1 MNNSTKKRL
10 EMIFDWENPTM
21 ATARKISK
29 NMYWVIIALVLIQ
42 FVLLIWRG
50 VGLLPVWILIE
61 YLQLVGFMPIYNF
74 RLIPYLYDAFKPALV
89 AHMIIFDDTPF
100 LVEMDKEYFNKN
112 YEYYWLSVGRLAQSF
127 FFVIVFLIII
137 LIANAVVFCI
147 DKANLEGNP
156 TCRDWAKKKMVQFK
170 FNAYIRYYMLVYFDT
185 TFFAVMKIMEG
196 KNTTMAR
203 KAALLLSYAL
213 FVLAIVF
220 PVILITKVNRS
231 FEILML
237 KEAKQSFNTLLL
249 KIDKASRWRVMN
261 PAYFFAR
268 RLLTAMLLTL
278 PIENTFI
285 FLQYVFILMSSHA
298 YILYM
303 VACKPYQTPAL
314 NSYVL
319 ANETFYSALIIA
331 IFIFSDATPELEI
344 KFGAGVALIVSLIL
358 LVLANVVMNV
368 YTVIRGPDNLKKSI
382 KESKLRRAEKEALER
397 AEEEERKL
405 KKKKEEEE
413 FTKIPGENDMSSMS
427 HADGINSTNNNNT
440 TLSELKQNKKNK
452 KKNKGQGDDVVES
465 GNIGGIN
472 SEDPT
477 PGTKKRKSK
486 KNKGNGDDVEDSEVP
501 GKKKRRKTKQQQDNV
516 TTQGQHTINEGRT
529 DGDML

>member
-1 MNNSTKKRL
+1 
-10 EMIFDWENPTM
+10 
-21 ATARKISK
+21 
-29 NMYWVIIALVLIQ
+29 
-42 FVLLIWRG
+42 
-50 VGLLPVWILIE
+50 
-61 YLQLVGFMPIYNF
+61 
-74 RLIPYLYDAFKPALV
+74 
-89 AHMIIFDDTPF
+89 
-100 LVEMDKEYFNKN
+100 
-112 YEYYWLSVGRLAQSF
+112 
-127 FFVIVFLIII
+127 
-137 LIANAVVFCI
+137 
-147 DKANLEGNP
+147 
-156 TCRDWAKKKMVQFK
+156 
-170 FNAYIRYYMLVYFDT
+170 
-185 TFFAVMKIMEG
+185 
-196 KNTTMAR
+196 
-203 KAALLLSYAL
+203 
-213 FVLAIVF
+213 
-220 PVILITKVNRS
+220 
-231 FEILML
+231 
-237 KEAKQSFNTLLL
+237 
-249 KIDKASRWRVMN
+249 MN

-413 FTKIPGENDMSSMS
+413 FTKIPGENEMSISQ
-427 HADGINSTNNNNT
+427 AEGINSTTNNNT

-452 KKNKGQGDDVVES
+452 KKNKG
-465 GNIGGIN
+465 
-472 SEDPT
+472 
-477 PGTKKRKSK
+477 
-486 KNKGNGDDVEDSEVP
+486 
-501 GKKKRRKTKQQQDNV
+501 
-516 TTQGQHTINEGRT
+516 
-529 DGDML
+529 